1 MTLKNKSTVA
11 GVGLLLVFGQI
22 CLSASQQDEVF
33 EKIWSA
39 YGQKADLE
47 LMALPAKGRAAF
59 QKALIACSIY
69 ADAYPN
75 LKYTSEC
82 ETTSSYFLTEFSDNS
97 SALSVLFK
105 AAMTLT
111 GAYDTQTKFEFAQG
125 RGQLSDDDLR
135 KVYMQVILKAYRDTI
150 PVR

>member
-1 MTLKNKSTVA
+1 MTLANKSGVA
-11 GVGLLLVFGQI
+11 ALGLLLVFGQI

-39 YGQKADLE
+39 YGQKADSE

-82 ETTSSYFLTEFSDNS
+82 ETTSNYFLAEFSDNS
-97 SALSVLFK
+97 SALSVLFQ
-105 AAMTLT
+105 AAMSLT
-111 GAYDTQTKFEFAQG
+111 SAHNAQAELEFQQAQ
-125 RGQLSDDDLR
+125 RPRPDDNLR
-135 KVYMQVILKAYRDTI
+135 KVYIEVLLKAYRDTT

>member
-1 MTLKNKSTVA
+1 MTFKIKSALA
-11 GVGLLLVFGQI
+11 GAGLLLVLGQI
-22 CLSASQQDEVF
+22 CFSASQQDETF

-39 YGQKADLE
+39 FGQKAQSE
-47 LMALPAKGRAAF
+47 LLALPAKGRAAF

-69 ADAYPN
+69 ADAYAN

-82 ETTSSYFLTEFSDNS
+82 ETTSYYFLTEFSDNS
-97 SALSVLFK
+97 STLFVLFK

-111 GAYDTQTKFEFAQG
+111 SAYELEIVQG
-125 RGQLSDDDLR
+125 RGQLPNDNLR
-135 KVYMQVILKAYRDTI
+135 KVYIEVLQKAYRGTI

>member
-1 MTLKNKSTVA
+1 
-11 GVGLLLVFGQI
+11 LLLVLGQI
-22 CLSASQQDEVF
+22 CPSASQEDEIF
-33 EKIWSA
+33 QKIWST
-39 YGQKADLE
+39 YGLKADSE
-47 LMALPAKGRAAF
+47 LMSLPAKGRAAF

-69 ADAYPN
+69 ADAYSN

-82 ETTSSYFLTEFSDNS
+82 ETTSNYFLTEFSDNS

-111 GAYDTQTKFEFAQG
+111 NAYNTQTEFEFAQG
-125 RGQLSDDDLR
+125 RGQLPDDNLR
-135 KVYMQVILKAYRDTI
+135 KVYMQVLLKAYRDTI

>member
-1 MTLKNKSTVA
+1 MTIKIKSA
-11 GVGLLLVFGQI
+11 LACAALLLVLVQI
-22 CLSASQQDEVF
+22 CLAASQQDESF

-39 YGQKADLE
+39 FGQKAQSE
-47 LMALPAKGRAAF
+47 LLALPAKGRAAF

-69 ADAYPN
+69 ADAYAN
-75 LKYTSEC
+75 LKYTSGC
-82 ETTSSYFLTEFSDNS
+82 ETTSSYFMTEFSGTS

-111 GAYDTQTKFEFAQG
+111 SAQNAQAELEFAG
-125 RGQLSDDDLR
+125 VRRQLPDDNLR
-135 KVYMQVILKAYRDTI
+135 KVYIDVLLKAYRDTI

>member
-1 MTLKNKSTVA
+1 MTIKIKSVVA
-11 GVGLLLVFGQI
+11 GAGLLLVLVQI
-22 CLSASQQDEVF
+22 CLAASPQDENF

-39 YGQKADLE
+39 FGQKAQSEVL
-47 LMALPAKGRAAF
+47 ALSAKGRAAF

-69 ADAYPN
+69 VDAYAN

-82 ETTSSYFLTEFSDNS
+82 ESTSNYFMTEFSDNS

-111 GAYDTQTKFEFAQG
+111 RARNAQTELEFEQA
-125 RGQLSDDDLR
+125 RRPLPDDNLR
-135 KVYMQVILKAYRDTI
+135 KIYIEVLLKAYQDTI
-150 PVR
+150 PAR

>member
-1 MTLKNKSTVA
+1 MAFKNKSTLA
-11 GVGLLLVFGQI
+11 GLGLLFVFVQI
-22 CLSASQQDEVF
+22 CLSASQQDENF

-39 YGQKADLE
+39 FGQKAESE

-59 QKALIACSIY
+59 QKTLIACSIY
-69 ADAYPN
+69 ADAYSN

-82 ETTSSYFLTEFSDNS
+82 ETTSNYFLTEFSDNS
-97 SALSVLFK
+97 AALSILFK

-111 GAYDTQTKFEFAQG
+111 AAYNAQTEFEFDRG
-125 RGQLSDDDLR
+125 RRNLPDDNLR
-135 KVYMQVILKAYRDTI
+135 KVYIEVLLKAYRDTT

>member
-1 MTLKNKSTVA
+1 L
-11 GVGLLLVFGQI
+11 GQI
-22 CLSASQQDEVF
+22 CFSASQQDETF

-39 YGQKADLE
+39 FGQKVQSE
-47 LMALPAKGRAAF
+47 LLALPAKGRAAF

-69 ADAYPN
+69 ADAYSN

-82 ETTSSYFLTEFSDNS
+82 ETTSNYFLTEFSDNS

-111 GAYDTQTKFEFAQG
+111 SAYNAQTEFEFAQG
-125 RGQLSDDDLR
+125 RRNLPDDNLR
-135 KVYMQVILKAYRDTI
+135 KVYIEVLLKAYRDTI

>member
-1 MTLKNKSTVA
+1 MTFKIKSTLA
-11 GVGLLLVFGQI
+11 GAGLLLVLIQI
-22 CLSASQQDEVF
+22 CVAASPQDEIF

-39 YGQKADLE
+39 FGQRAQSEVL
-47 LMALPAKGRAAF
+47 ALSAKGRAAF

-69 ADAYPN
+69 ADAYANP
-75 LKYTSEC
+75 KYTSEC
-82 ETTSSYFLTEFSDNS
+82 ETTSNYFLTEFSDNS

-125 RGQLSDDDLR
+125 RRQLSDDDLR
-135 KVYMQVILKAYRDTI
+135 KVYIEVLLKAYRDTL

>member
-1 MTLKNKSTVA
+1 MTIKIKSA
-11 GVGLLLVFGQI
+11 LACAALLLVVVQI
-22 CLSASQQDEVF
+22 CLAASQQDESF
-33 EKIWSA
+33 EKIWTTF
-39 YGQKADLE
+39 GQKAQSE
-47 LMALPAKGRAAF
+47 LLALPAKGRAAF

-69 ADAYPN
+69 ADAYAN

-82 ETTSSYFLTEFSDNS
+82 ETTSSYFMTEFSGTS

-111 GAYDTQTKFEFAQG
+111 SAQNAQAELEFAG
-125 RGQLSDDDLR
+125 VRRQLPDDNLR
-135 KVYMQVILKAYRDTI
+135 KVYIDVLLKAYRDTI